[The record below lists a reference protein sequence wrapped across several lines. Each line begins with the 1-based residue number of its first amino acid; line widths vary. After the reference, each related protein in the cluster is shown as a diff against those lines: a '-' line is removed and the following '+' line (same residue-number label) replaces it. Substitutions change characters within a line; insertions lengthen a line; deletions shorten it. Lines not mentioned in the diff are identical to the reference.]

1 MFHPRALVATLLAA
15 VVLALAAACGTEPNP
30 DANQCLVAQGGVLV
44 ANPCEAPGVTPVP
57 TPTPSGPV
65 GGGGANLT
73 GGARVFVQVAG
84 CGACHSVESIPQANG
99 QVGPDLSDIGA
110 RLDADAIRLSIL
122 DPNAELAADCPTGDC
137 EPDLMPQNFGETLT
151 PEQIDQL
158 VELLS
163 GWQ

>member
-1 MFHPRALVATLLAA
+1 MFHPRTLAAALLAA
-15 VVLALAAACGTEPNP
+15 AALALATACGSAP
-30 DANQCLVAQGGVLV
+30 DPTANACLVAQGGVLV
-44 ANPCEAPGVTPVP
+44 ASPCEAPGVTPIP
-57 TPTPSGPV
+57 TPTPAGPMN
-65 GGGGANLT
+65 GGSNLT
-73 GGARVFVQVAG
+73 GAERVFVQVAG
-84 CGACHSVESIPQANG
+84 CGACHAVGSLPQASG
-99 QVGPDLSDIGA
+99 QVGPDLSGVGA

-122 DPNAELAADCPTGDC
+122 DPNAELSAECPTGPC

>member
-1 MFHPRALVATLLAA
+1 MFHPRTLASALLAA
-15 VVLALAAACGTEPNP
+15 AALLLAAACGSAP
-30 DANQCLVAQGGVLV
+30 DPAANACLVAQGGVLV
-44 ANPCEAPGVTPVP
+44 ASPCEAPGVTPIP

-65 GGGGANLT
+65 NGGSSLT

-84 CGACHSVESIPQANG
+84 CGACHTVEAIPQVNG
-99 QVGPDLSDIGA
+99 QVGPDLSGVGA

-122 DPNAELAADCPTGDC
+122 DPNAELAAECPTGPC